1 MLVCRVRDLP
11 LGHSGQQGLLQ
22 RCSLVLTL
30 AQPDKSDDGRVKRCS
45 LNAMYPIAPAD
56 YSDSVGL
63 HRFEGLVLM
72 QGLIFHCG

>member
-30 AQPDKSDDGRVKRCS
+30 AQPEKSDDGRVKRCS
-45 LNAMYPIAPAD
+45 LNAMCILLPLTKCLVTQVWRI
-56 YSDSVGL
+56 SVDAGSHISL
-63 HRFEGLVLM
+63 RLN
-72 QGLIFHCG
+72 